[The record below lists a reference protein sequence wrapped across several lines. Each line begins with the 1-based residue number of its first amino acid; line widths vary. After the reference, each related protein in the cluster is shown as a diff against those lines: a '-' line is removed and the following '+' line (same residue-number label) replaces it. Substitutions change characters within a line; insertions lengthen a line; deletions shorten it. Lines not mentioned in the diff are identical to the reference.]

1 MRTTTIVAVTG
12 RSRQPWPLED
22 APPQTRA
29 TARPVIPDR
38 AAVEDP
44 ADAPVAEAQPVAMKV
59 AANSNADVRRGPP
72 RQVIGSTIPLL
83 RRHPWPV
90 TAGPRDKAST
100 HPLPNIP

>member
-22 APPQTRA
+22 APPQARA

-38 AAVEDP
+38 AAVEGP
-44 ADAPVAEAQPVAMKV
+44 ADAPVAEPQPVAMKV

-72 RQVIGSTIPLL
+72 RHAI
-83 RRHPWPV
+83 
-90 TAGPRDKAST
+90 
-100 HPLPNIP
+100 